1 MIAQSLPVGVS
12 PAEVYVFLAC
22 VLSALG
28 VWKLALGIQVDR
40 KKLASP
46 PLPTGQQPQPF
57 LTKRHEDYVL
67 KPELDKAIGGLKQE
81 IGDVEGRI
89 DKKLDN
95 TERIIR
101 DRHHKLDN
109 DLNAIKLEATEGR
122 ECATEQFQKVEGRL
136 GELKATSE
144 HTNALAVR
152 TDQRVAKMAEDLPE
166 KIAASL
172 ARGRR
177 T

>member
-22 VLSALG
+22 VLSVLG
-28 VWKLALGIQVDR
+28 VWKLGLGIQVDR

-67 KPELDKAIGGLKQE
+67 KPELDKAIAGLKQE
-81 IGDVEGRI
+81 IGDVESRI

-109 DLNAIKLEATEGR
+109 DLNVMKLEATEGR

-136 GELKATSE
+136 GELKATTE
-144 HTNALAVR
+144 HTNAQAVR
-152 TDQRVAKMAEDLPE
+152 TQQSVERLNETLPE
-166 KIAASL
+166 KIANAV
-172 ARGRR
+172 RR
-177 T
+177 KSG